1 MSECLDRHLPRL
13 LDRGCTAVICSHDI
27 LAHMVLIHCGE
38 LGIAVPERLSVIGFD
53 DIPLCRYTT
62 PSLSTIRQD
71 RTELGKSAF
80 YALSCQLAQTP
91 ISMLLLH
98 AELIERDSIGPV
110 S

>member
-1 MSECLDRHLPRL
+1 
-13 LDRGCTAVICSHDI
+13 
-27 LAHMVLIHCGE
+27 MVLIHCGE

-53 DIPLCRYTT
+53 DISLCRYTT
-62 PSLSTIRQD
+62 PSLSTILQD

-80 YALSCQLAQTP
+80 YALSCQLDQTP